1 MSELPKI
8 VLQRL
13 RASAVQGEHP
23 SADLLAAFAEQGLAG
38 AEREKLL
45 AHLAA
50 CEQCREVVWFAMP
63 EGEAEKQVVV
73 SAASGRWFWSSAWRW
88 AGIAAGIVVIAGVA
102 MLFRGGPGPAGE
114 KVASVP
120 QPPPAALK
128 RDTQAFDAKQVPAPS
143 REVNLDAENALPKT
157 ATGER
162 LQAKDMRRKAMPL
175 SGEPVTANKIT
186 AQSTQAKLAD
196 DSSSST
202 AALAASAP
210 APVSPVA
217 SKPNAPAPFAA
228 KTAPPASAAEPGVT
242 IASDIPARALGK
254 KKLAPPTRWMLSADG
269 TLMRSTDAGKNW
281 QGLPFE
287 NNIIFHAVAVIGP
300 RVWVGG
306 QGGALYYSS
315 DDGSRWQSLAPSV
328 AGVAL
333 SEDITS
339 LAFQDPLHGSLTTA
353 GGQTWTTSDGGHSW
367 QKQQ

>member
-13 RASAVQGEHP
+13 RASAIQGEHP

-63 EGEAEKQVVV
+63 EGEAEMQVVV
-73 SAASGRWFWSSAWRW
+73 RGGRNWIWSSSWRW

-102 MLFRGGPGPAGE
+102 ILFRGGPGPAGE
-114 KVASVP
+114 KVASAP
-120 QPPPAALK
+120 QPPAAALK
-128 RDTQAFDAKQVPAPS
+128 RDTQAFDIKVPAPS
-143 REVNLDAENALPKT
+143 REANLEARNALPKT

-175 SGEPVTANKIT
+175 SGESVAANKIA
-186 AQSTQAKLAD
+186 AQSTPDRLAD
-196 DSSSST
+196 GSSGNT
-202 AALAASAP
+202 AELAASAP
-210 APVSPVA
+210 AA
-217 SKPNAPAPFAA
+217 STVAPAPNATASLAA
-228 KTAPPASAAEPGVT
+228 KTAPASAAEPGVM
-242 IASDIPARALGK
+242 IASNTAARALGK

-269 TLMRSTDAGKNW
+269 ALLRSTDAGKNW
-281 QGLPFE
+281 QMVPFE
-287 NNIIFHAVAVIGP
+287 GNVIFHAVAVVGP

-315 DDGSRWQSLAPSV
+315 DDGSQWQRLTPSA

-333 SEDITS
+333 SEDITN
-339 LAFQDPLHGSLTTA
+339 LAFQDALHGSLTTA
-353 GGQTWTTSDGGHSW
+353 GSQSWTTSDGGHSW
-367 QKQQ
+367 QKQ